1 MKILMVNGSPRKG
14 ETRAALEE
22 MGKVFT
28 DAGADWEIVDLGAAP
43 VNDCVACRKCT
54 ELKKCAIGGDIVN
67 ELIEKAKSADGFV
80 FGTPVYYAHPTGRIL
95 SVLDRAFYAGKYAFM
110 HKPGAAITSLRR
122 AGSCASMDVMN
133 KYFTISE
140 MPIVSSSYW
149 NDVFRPSEAESDAEG
164 LSRELAL
171 LALDGCEDVVLVP
184 VDLRLA
190 EGAAALAALDR
201 LYAAIFNCE
210 VRCVAVVTE
219 PPSGCPADL
228 LGFHDVPVGHSARKG
243 AAA

>member
-1 MKILMVNGSPRKG
+1 MEKTIIEPGVPYAMTFGGLEPDQAIR
-14 ETRAALEE
+14 TAAKRLAQ
-22 MGKVFT
+22 
-28 DAGADWEIVDLGAAP
+28 AGFERLLV
-43 VNDCVACRKCT
+43 
-54 ELKKCAIGGDIVN
+54 
-67 ELIEKAKSADGFV
+67 SA
-80 FGTPVYYAHPTGRIL
+80 R
-95 SVLDRAFYAGKYAFM
+95 
-110 HKPGAAITSLRR
+110 
-122 AGSCASMDVMN
+122 
-133 KYFTISE
+133 
-140 MPIVSSSYW
+140 
-149 NDVFRPSEAESDAEG
+149 AESDAEG

-228 LGFHDVPVGHSARKG
+228 LGFHDVPVGHGARKG

>member
-164 LSRELAL
+164 RQTVRNLARNMVW
-171 LALDGCEDVVLVP
+171 LARCIEAGKEKGISVP
-184 VDLRLA
+184 A
-190 EGAAALAALDR
+190 NEYGTWSN
-201 LYAAIFNCE
+201 FN
-210 VRCVAVVTE
+210 
-219 PPSGCPADL
+219 
-228 LGFHDVPVGHSARKG
+228 K
-243 AAA
+243 